1 MEGLL
6 LSRVAI
12 ALSTAL
18 LAGAALLAIP
28 GGGAGATD
36 SCVAWASLPARVA
49 LSGQAVDVRST
60 LQGTAACTGV
70 TADAGAHAVLNG
82 PGPSTSDYPMLW
94 THLGDTDSAT
104 MYASLTVPGTYTISG
119 ADLKTYDARY
129 FHIPNQWR
137 TTSTTVKYAGRFA
150 GVTRTSG
157 TIAATLQFHDKFQ
170 WRSHGNVA
178 VALQRR
184 TAAGTWLT
192 VARTEAS
199 DSGRVAFRTGS
210 APYRL
215 VSATTG
221 LVWGSVRSVGA
232 TSA

>member
-1 MEGLL
+1 M
-6 LSRVAI
+6 SRVAV

-18 LAGAALLAIP
+18 LTGAALLVTP

-49 LSGQAVDVRST
+49 LGGQAVEVRST
-60 LQGTAACTGV
+60 LQGTPACIGV

-94 THLGDTDSAT
+94 TRLGDSDTAT
-104 MYASLTVPGTYTISG
+104 MYASFTVPGTYTIRA

-137 TTSTTVKYAGRFA
+137 PTSTTVKYAGRFA
-150 GVTRTSG
+150 GVTRTSR
-157 TIAATLQFHDKFQ
+157 TIAATLQFHDKYE
-170 WRSHGNVA
+170 WRAHGKVA

-184 TAAGTWLT
+184 TAAGTWQT
-192 VARTEAS
+192 VARTETS
-199 DSGRVAFRTGS
+199 SQGRVAFRAGS
-210 APYRL
+210 GSYRL
-215 VSATTG
+215 TSASTG
-221 LVWGSVRSVGA
+221 LVWSTVRSVG
-232 TSA
+232 SSRV